1 MDFLYT
7 AEETRSVHNITE
19 ESCSEGFFRENLF
32 S

>member
-7 AEETRSVHNITE
+7 AEETSVHKIPE
-19 ESCSEGFFRENLF
+19 ESCGGGFFRENLF